1 MSRISNRQLVIA
13 FLACRLSAEMTTIPG
28 EMVQYGTDRFIV
40 ILLAKLVAAL
50 LYLPIIFVT
59 FKFRGDSVITAAM
72 HRNKAF
78 GITAGIIMSVLLA
91 VTAVQTVLSIQHYVT
106 DTLLNNIVTV
116 SGIALITAAAVY
128 GAVKGL
134 SAVTRSAVFAAVIFG
149 LLIFLIGVT
158 MWDKTE
164 PDYLYFSFAND
175 RPYFFKS
182 LISEISMN
190 SEILIF
196 VVITDELRSKPYR
209 TVLYYLPI
217 LLILLELLN
226 LLYNLILG
234 PYMTK
239 VEYPLYIIA
248 SLSDIVLFQ
257 RLDGI
262 DAIVWLMCGIIK
274 AALLIYCIG
283 RIYTVCSKKPRT
295 KLMLTVTGFLVFM
308 LCIILGSDAGIYDR
322 MTNVMNSGI
331 HILLG
336 GVVVPLIVLI
346 SGRKKQSGRVK
357 NNNENI

>member
-28 EMVQYGTDRFIV
+28 EMVRYGTDRFIV
-40 ILLAKLVAAL
+40 ILLAKLVVAL
-50 LYLPIIFVT
+50 LYLPVIFVT
-59 FKFRGDSVITAAM
+59 LKFSGDSVITAAM
-72 HRNKAF
+72 RKNKAF
-78 GITAGIIMSVLLA
+78 GITAGVIMSVLLA
-91 VTAVQTVLSIQHYVT
+91 ITAVQTVLSLQHYVT

-116 SGIALITAAAVY
+116 SGIAVITAAAVY

-134 SAVTRSAVFAAVIFG
+134 SAVTRSSVFAAAIFG

-158 MWDKTE
+158 MWDKAE
-164 PDYLYFSFAND
+164 PEYLYFSLAND
-175 RPYFFKS
+175 RHYFLKS

-196 VVITDELRSKPYR
+196 AVITDELRRKPYR
-209 TVLYYLPI
+209 TVLYYLPVF
-217 LLILLELLN
+217 LVLLELLN

-234 PYMTK
+234 PYLSK

-274 AALLIYCIG
+274 ASLLIYCIG
-283 RIYTVCSKKPRT
+283 RIYTVCSKKPHT
-295 KLMLTVTGFLVFM
+295 KLAITVTGFLVFM
-308 LCIILGSDAGIYDR
+308 LCIILESDAGIYDR
-322 MTNVMNSGI
+322 MTNIMNSGI

-336 GVVVPLIVLI
+336 GVVVPLVVLI
-346 SGRKKQSGRVK
+346 AGRKKQSGRVK
-357 NNNENI
+357 KNDESI

>member
-28 EMVQYGTDRFIV
+28 EMFRYGTDRFIV
-40 ILLAKLVAAL
+40 ILLAKLVVAL
-50 LYLPIIFVT
+50 LYLPVIAVT
-59 FKFRGDSVITAAM
+59 LKFRGDSVITATM
-72 HRNKAF
+72 RRNKAF
-78 GITAGIIMSVLLA
+78 GITAGVIMSVLLTM
-91 VTAVQTVLSIQHYVT
+91 TAVQTVLSLQHYVT

-116 SGIALITAAAVY
+116 SGIAGITAAAVY
-128 GAVKGL
+128 GAAKGL
-134 SAVTRSAVFAAVIFG
+134 SAVTRSSVFAAVIFG

-164 PDYLYFSFAND
+164 PDHLYFSLAND
-175 RPYFFKS
+175 RTYFFKS

-196 VVITDELRSKPYR
+196 AVITDELRRKPHR

-234 PYMTK
+234 PYMSK

-274 AALLIYCIG
+274 TALLIYCIG
-283 RIYTVCSKKPRT
+283 RIYAVCSKKPRT
-295 KLMLTVTGFLVFM
+295 KLALTVTGFLVFM

-322 MTNVMNSGI
+322 MTDVMNSGI

-336 GVVVPLIVLI
+336 GVVVPLIVLAA
-346 SGRKKQSGRVK
+346 GRKKQSRRVK
-357 NNNENI
+357 KNDENI

>member
-28 EMVQYGTDRFIV
+28 EMVRYGTDRFIV
-40 ILLAKLVAAL
+40 ILLAKLVVAL
-50 LYLPIIFVT
+50 LYLPVIAVT
-59 FKFRGDSVITAAM
+59 LKFRGDSVITAAM
-72 HRNKAF
+72 RSNKAF
-78 GITAGIIMSVLLA
+78 GITAGVIMSVLLA
-91 VTAVQTVLSIQHYVT
+91 MTAVQTVLSLQHYVT

-116 SGIALITAAAVY
+116 SGIAVITAAAVY

-134 SAVTRSAVFAAVIFG
+134 SAVTRSSVFAAVIFG

-164 PDYLYFSFAND
+164 PDYLYFSLAND

-196 VVITDELRSKPYR
+196 AVITDELRRKPHR
-209 TVLYYLPI
+209 TVLDYLPI
-217 LLILLELLN
+217 LLVLLELLN

-234 PYMTK
+234 PYMSK

-274 AALLIYCIG
+274 TALLIYCIG
-283 RIYTVCSKKPRT
+283 RIYAVCSKKPRT
-295 KLMLTVTGFLVFM
+295 KLALTVTGFLVFM

-322 MTNVMNSGI
+322 MTDVMNSGI

-336 GVVVPLIVLI
+336 GVVVPLIVLAA
-346 SGRKKQSGRVK
+346 GRKKQSGRVK
-357 NNNENI
+357 KNDENI